1 MRRAVRAGWRPVVA
15 VVLAPIRVAWADPAP
30 VTMTGVPPQIIP
42 SYAEVGAP
50 TFVTPSG
57 GGSFLGDTG
66 TGSTGS
72 SSGST
77 DWTGYTSGSG
87 SSAMDSMMATS
98 YGALAASSATQAGV
112 TPEAMADLGQLES
125 GFRNV
130 GTSNGSS
137 SATGPWQ
144 ITTGTWA
151 DEIAKYNLPYTASD
165 ITNPAAQA
173 TVASYIAKDYSNAVS
188 NADGAACYSAANLW
202 RMGIWSGPRW
212 PDSDCRC
219 VTAFEQVCIERS
231 FVQQQHGGLDGWTV
245 QRPLHWQAGLLRQ
258 HDRASFIAWVR
269 PVPHPRAGRVFYR
282 RPRPSAA
289 FPEQGEPGG
298 RPPSL
303 PAKPPRLLG

>member
-1 MRRAVRAGWRPVVA
+1 MRPGSRTAWTLLLGVFFAQGHVA
-15 VVLAPIRVAWADPAP
+15 RADPAP

-57 GGSFLGDTG
+57 GGSFMGDTG
-66 TGSTGS
+66 TSGTGTA
-72 SSGST
+72 SGSM

-87 SSAMDSMMATS
+87 SSAMDAMMATS

-151 DEIAKYNLPYTASD
+151 DTVAKYNLPY
-165 ITNPAAQA
+165 
-173 TVASYIAKDYSNAVS
+173 
-188 NADGAACYSAANLW
+188 SA
-202 RMGIWSGPRW
+202 R
-212 PDSDCRC
+212 
-219 VTAFEQVCIERS
+219 
-231 FVQQQHGGLDGWTV
+231 
-245 QRPLHWQAGLLRQ
+245 
-258 HDRASFIAWVR
+258 
-269 PVPHPRAGRVFYR
+269 
-282 RPRPSAA
+282 
-289 FPEQGEPGG
+289 
-298 RPPSL
+298 
-303 PAKPPRLLG
+303 

>member
-1 MRRAVRAGWRPVVA
+1 MRLVFRIGQGLLLAAA
-15 VVLAPIRVAWADPAP
+15 LAPARLTWADPAP

-57 GGSFLGDTG
+57 GGSFMGDTG

-87 SSAMDSMMATS
+87 SSAMDAMMATS

-125 GFRNV
+125 GFKNV

-151 DEIAKYNLPYTASD
+151 DTIAKYNLPYTASD

-173 TVASYIAKDYSNAVS
+173 TVASYIASDYSGAVS
-188 NADGAACYSAANLW
+188 QATGQPATVVQTYGAWVFGPVPGGKIAAADASQPLSN
-202 RMGIWSGPRW
+202 
-212 PDSDCRC
+212 
-219 VTAFEQVCIERS
+219 
-231 FVQQQHGGLDGWTV
+231 FVSSKALSNNNMTGWTV
-245 QRPLHWQAGLLRQ
+245 GQFTSTFSNKLG
-258 HDRASFIAWVR
+258 S
-269 PVPHPRAGRVFYR
+269 
-282 RPRPSAA
+282 SANTIV
-289 FPEQGEPGG
+289 Q
-298 RPPSL
+298 SS
-303 PAKPPRLLG
+303 

>member
-1 MRRAVRAGWRPVVA
+1 MRPGSRTAWTLLLGVSFAQGHVA
-15 VVLAPIRVAWADPAP
+15 RADPAP

-57 GGSFLGDTG
+57 GGSFMGDTG
-66 TGSTGS
+66 TSGTGT
-72 SSGST
+72 SSGSM

-87 SSAMDSMMATS
+87 SSAMDAMMATS

-151 DEIAKYNLPYTASD
+151 DTVAKYNLPYSASD

-188 NADGAACYSAANLW
+188 EETGKPATVVQTYAAWVFGPSPGANIAVANASDPLSKYVSATNLSNNN
-202 RMGIWSGPRW
+202 M
-212 PDSDCRC
+212 
-219 VTAFEQVCIERS
+219 T
-231 FVQQQHGGLDGWTV
+231 GWTV
-245 QRPLHWQAGLLRQ
+245 GQFNANFSGKLGSS
-258 HDRASFIAWVR
+258 ASTIVQ
-269 PVPHPRAGRVFYR
+269 
-282 RPRPSAA
+282 S
-289 FPEQGEPGG
+289 
-298 RPPSL
+298 S
-303 PAKPPRLLG
+303 

>member
-1 MRRAVRAGWRPVVA
+1 MLTGAKRGWGLL
-15 VVLAPIRVAWADPAP
+15 LAASLAHGQIAWADPAP

-57 GGSFLGDTG
+57 GGSFMGDTG
-66 TGSTGS
+66 TSGTDA

-98 YGALAASSATQAGV
+98 YGALAAASATQAGV

-125 GFRNV
+125 GFKNV

-151 DEIAKYNLPYTASD
+151 DTVAKYNLPYTASD

-173 TVASYIAKDYSNAVS
+173 TVASYIAKDYSSAVS
-188 NADGAACYSAANLW
+188 KETGQPATVVQTYGAWVFGPSPGANIAVANA
-202 RMGIWSGPRW
+202 
-212 PDSDCRC
+212 SDPLSKY
-219 VTAFEQVCIERS
+219 VSSKALSNNNMT
-231 FVQQQHGGLDGWTV
+231 GWTV
-245 QRPLHWQAGLLRQ
+245 GQFNSNFSSKLGSS
-258 HDRASFIAWVR
+258 ASTIVQ
-269 PVPHPRAGRVFYR
+269 
-282 RPRPSAA
+282 S
-289 FPEQGEPGG
+289 
-298 RPPSL
+298 S
-303 PAKPPRLLG
+303 

>member
-1 MRRAVRAGWRPVVA
+1 MLSGAKRGWGLLLVA
-15 VVLAPIRVAWADPAP
+15 SLAHGQTAWADPAP

-66 TGSTGS
+66 TSGTDA

-98 YGALAASSATQAGV
+98 YGAVAAASATQAGV

-125 GFRNV
+125 GFKNV
-130 GTSNGSS
+130 GTANGSS

-151 DEIAKYNLPYTASD
+151 DTVAKYNLPYTASD

-173 TVASYIAKDYSNAVS
+173 TVASYIAKDYSSAVS
-188 NADGAACYSAANLW
+188 EETGQPATVVQTYGAWVFGPSTGANIAVANA
-202 RMGIWSGPRW
+202 
-212 PDSDCRC
+212 SDPLSKY
-219 VTAFEQVCIERS
+219 VSTTALS
-231 FVQQQHGGLDGWTV
+231 NNNMTGWTV
-245 QRPLHWQAGLLRQ
+245 GQFNAHFSGKLGSSANTIVQA
-258 HDRASFIAWVR
+258 S
-269 PVPHPRAGRVFYR
+269 
-282 RPRPSAA
+282 
-289 FPEQGEPGG
+289 
-298 RPPSL
+298 
-303 PAKPPRLLG
+303 

>member
-1 MRRAVRAGWRPVVA
+1 MRPAIRAGWGPVVA
-15 VVLAPIRVAWADPAP
+15 VVLAPLHAVWADPAP

-57 GGSFLGDTG
+57 GGSFMGDTS

-125 GFRNV
+125 GFKNV

-151 DEIAKYNLPYTASD
+151 GEIAKYNLPYTASD

-188 NADGAACYSAANLW
+188 NETGQPATVLQTYGAWVFGPVPGGQIATANASQPLSKFVSA
-202 RMGIWSGPRW
+202 
-212 PDSDCRC
+212 
-219 VTAFEQVCIERS
+219 TALS
-231 FVQQQHGGLDGWTV
+231 NNNMTGWTV
-245 QRPLHWQAGLLRQ
+245 GQFTSTFSNKLGSS
-258 HDRASFIAWVR
+258 ASTIVQ
-269 PVPHPRAGRVFYR
+269 
-282 RPRPSAA
+282 S
-289 FPEQGEPGG
+289 
-298 RPPSL
+298 S
-303 PAKPPRLLG
+303 